1 MAYPSDTES
10 IKESIGKWASAMNV
24 TILVSYEEMAEA
36 SVCNHKCNQNIYSRN
51 IHYKIHHHRIFT
63 SDKLL
68 NEMKI
73 SDNDSCLKCQLPD
86 IIEHLF
92 INCEYSEIFWT
103 EVQKWID
110 SIGFSNYKMDN
121 KIKIPGDRK
130 KK

>member
-1 MAYPSDTES
+1 M
-10 IKESIGKWASAMNV
+10 KKW
-24 TILVSYEEMAEA
+24 L
-36 SVCNHKCNQNIYSRN
+36 
-51 IHYKIHHHRIFT
+51 
-63 SDKLL
+63 KLL
-68 NEMKI
+68 FAIINAIKI
-73 SDNDSCLKCQLPD
+73 STQEIFNIISKCQLPD

-110 SIGFSNYKMDN
+110 SIGFSNYKIDN